1 MSIGMNRYKIFMM
14 ISFETIFLSL
24 IALPFGLITSYLIVE
39 YYSVVGI
46 DLSVVE
52 AGLENFGVG
61 TRLYLQLPTSDYYVV
76 SGMVFVISL
85 ISSIFPSIRALKI
98 NPVEATKSM

>member
-1 MSIGMNRYKIFMM
+1 M
-14 ISFETIFLSL
+14 ICFETIFLSL
-24 IALPFGLITSYLIVE
+24 VALPFGLLSSYFIVE

-61 TRLYLQLPTSDYYVV
+61 SVIYLKLPNEYYFNISV
-76 SGMVFVISL
+76 MVILISFL
-85 ISSIFPSIRALKI
+85 SSIFPAIRALKI
-98 NPVEATKSM
+98 NPVEATK